1 MHPVQSLPLMRTFP
15 LFSSHLD
22 LAHQYMHR
30 LLHAEDWAI
39 DATCGNGHDTLELT
53 RILHG
58 KGGVIGIDI
67 QPDAIVKTRTLLE
80 SQYPKE
86 DLRNVH
92 LFCQSHADFPKL
104 CLQNPIRLIV
114 YNLGYLPGGN
124 KRLTT
129 MTENTLNSVR
139 HALQLIIP
147 GGAVLITCYPGHTEG
162 AKEEK
167 ALQEELERLSPKHYS
182 VCSHA
187 WINRT
192 SSPSLFIIQKV

>member
-1 MHPVQSLPLMRTFP
+1 MRSFP

-30 LLHAEDWAI
+30 LLNGGDWAI

-58 KGGVIGIDI
+58 RGGVIGIDI
-67 QPDAIVKTRTLLE
+67 QQDAIEKTRTLLE
-80 SQYPKE
+80 SQFPKE

-92 LFCQSHADFPKL
+92 LFCQSHADFPVL
-104 CLQNPIRLIV
+104 CFQNPIRLVV

-124 KRLTT
+124 KRMTTLT
-129 MTENTLNSVR
+129 ESTLQSVR
-139 HALQLIIP
+139 HSLNIIIP
-147 GGAVLITCYPGHTEG
+147 GGAVLITCYPGHAEG

-167 ALQEELERLSPKHYS
+167 ALHEELSNLSPRHYNICAHTF
-182 VCSHA
+182 V
-187 WINRT
+187 NRA
-192 SSPSLFIIQKV
+192 SSPSLLLIQKNLQF